1 MVGPSTS
8 PDRWCFDE
16 LVDARDGGL
25 MTRLASPGLITT
37 SRLSTGLALLLL
49 AMSLGMVVF
58 SFASLILPGSDALP
72 DRPSLILFLIAAS
85 VMLTYP
91 FVGTLL
97 AVKRPRNP
105 LGWLLL
111 VLGLGFTLSFFSSEY
126 LGRATISGWP
136 LPGAVWVAWL
146 STWTFVLNVSIAFGW
161 IPLLFPTGRVPSQR
175 WAPVAWAIG
184 IVTVVGAA
192 AAILNPAELDG
203 AGVLFANP
211 VGVAALSVPIDAI
224 NALYMPTM
232 AILGALSVT
241 SLLLRFRRSHGV
253 ERQQLRWF
261 LLATASFL
269 VTLVTTFATGIEG
282 LFVVALAAAAGIP
295 VAAGIAILR
304 YRLYEIDRLISRTIG
319 WAVVTAILV
328 AVFVGGVAILQA
340 VLAPVTKENTFAV
353 AVSTLVAFALFQ
365 PLRRRV
371 QRVVDRRFDRAR
383 YDGQLMADVFA
394 ERLRDQVDLEGLEH
408 DLAATVDG
416 TLRPTSLAVW
426 LRPTTSEPSR

>member
-1 MVGPSTS
+1 
-8 PDRWCFDE
+8 
-16 LVDARDGGL
+16 
-25 MTRLASPGLITT
+25 MTRLASPGPITR

-49 AMSLGMVVF
+49 AMSLGMVL
-58 SFASLILPGSDALP
+58 FAFTSLVLPGSDALP
-72 DRPSLILFLIAAS
+72 DRPSLILFLVAAS

-175 WAPVAWAIG
+175 WAPLAWAIG

-203 AGVLFANP
+203 AGVLFVNP
-211 VGVAALSVPIDAI
+211 VGVAALGAPIDAI
-224 NALYMPTM
+224 NALYMPTIAM
-232 AILGALSVT
+232 LGALSVA

-371 QRVVDRRFDRAR
+371 QRAVDRRFDRAR
-383 YDGQLMADVFA
+383 YDSQVMADVFA

-408 DLAATVDG
+408 DLATTVDG
-416 TLRPTSLAVW
+416 TLRPVSLAVW